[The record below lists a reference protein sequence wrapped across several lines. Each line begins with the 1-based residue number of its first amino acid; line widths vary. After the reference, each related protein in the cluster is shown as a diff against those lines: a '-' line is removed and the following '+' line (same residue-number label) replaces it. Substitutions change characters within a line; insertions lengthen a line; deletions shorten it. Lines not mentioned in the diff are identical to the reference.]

1 MRVPHVSISRRG
13 NRAQRAALAD
23 RFSADRTLADRLL
36 ADRYPLQATGY
47 RLQPFPLALATPP
60 LHSVSVDLQPGS
72 TVGHYKILRRIGAGG
87 MGVVYEAEDLRLGRH
102 VALKLIAGNS
112 APDPSALERF
122 HREAR
127 IASSLNHPGICTI
140 HEIDET
146 DGQPFLIMELL
157 DGQSLDSLYGGHA
170 VPLPRLTEIGVQLS
184 DALDAAHRK
193 GILHRDIKPA
203 NIFITGSGQAKILD
217 FGLARI
223 DSLAVGDSTGSGIS
237 ERDKLTRS
245 GATLGTVA
253 YMSPEQARGESL
265 DARSDLFSLGVVLYE
280 MATANHPFSGTTS
293 AVVFDK
299 LLNYHPPPAVS
310 LNRDLPPEFE
320 NILNKSLEKDRDL
333 RYQSASDLRADLRR
347 LQRSSSGI
355 HATGAHL
362 PATASYPGMIRVGT
376 SAEPA
381 ASPWPTPV
389 PEAPLHLVPARP
401 RGPLFR
407 PALFIGGLV
416 ALVVTA
422 SAIAGIEYFGKKKSA
437 VVTNV
442 AAAPPSVTTPA
453 TNTAAPSSATPAPV
467 SKPAPQPAAGTPKPS
482 AATPKAGASG
492 APTSATSKTAANVP
506 PSAPPTQPAP
516 SASSFEA
523 DAGVSAGPANDA
535 PGAAPGHVPPAIP
548 FRRAY
553 VAAPSLLA
561 HHIHHFGGFCE
572 GNLQFTPET
581 LNFTSNVHSFSLTRD
596 QISAVNGDVIVEA
609 GGRRRWRFEIPGK
622 NPGQVHNLLERWFSA
637 LPNPR

>member
-1 MRVPHVSISRRG
+1 
-13 NRAQRAALAD
+13 
-23 RFSADRTLADRLL
+23 
-36 ADRYPLQATGY
+36 
-47 RLQPFPLALATPP
+47 
-60 LHSVSVDLQPGS
+60 VDLQPGS

-140 HEIDET
+140 HEIDEA

-157 DGQSLDSLYGGHA
+157 DGQSLDRLYGGHA
-170 VPLPRLTEIGVQLS
+170 VPLPRLTEIGVQLA

-280 MATANHPFSGTTS
+280 MATGNHPFSGTTS

-299 LLNYHPPPAVS
+299 LLNYHPPSAVS
-310 LNRDLPPEFE
+310 LNHDLPPEFE

-333 RYQSASDLRADLRR
+333 RYQSAPDLRADLRR
-347 LQRSSSGI
+347 LQRSTSGI
-355 HATGAHL
+355 YATTAHL
-362 PATASYPGMIRVGT
+362 PATASYPGMIRVGA

-381 ASPWPTPV
+381 ASAWPTPV
-389 PEAPLHLVPARP
+389 PAPPLQLVPARP
-401 RGPLFR
+401 RAPLFR

-422 SAIAGIEYFGKKKSA
+422 AAIAGIQYFSHRKTAA
-437 VVTNV
+437 VV
-442 AAAPPSVTTPA
+442 AAPSVTTAVTKSAPPSAIPA
-453 TNTAAPSSATPAPV
+453 MPTPAPTATTTV
-467 SKPAPQPAAGTPKPS
+467 KPSASTPKPSAGTPKPG
-482 AATPKAGASG
+482 AALQHPNAP
-492 APTSATSKTAANVP
+492 APTSTAA
-506 PSAPPTQPAP
+506 PSAGTPKPRAALQHPNAPAP
-516 SASSFEA
+516 TSTAAPTAPPASSFEA
-523 DAGVSAGPANDA
+523 DAGAAADGLSNPSAGAANGQLQ
-535 PGAAPGHVPPAIP
+535 PLQPTMP
-548 FRRAY
+548 FRRVYAR
-553 VAAPSLLA
+553 APSLMA
-561 HHIHHFGGFCE
+561 HHLHRFGGFCE
-572 GNLQFTPET
+572 GTLQFTPET
-581 LNFTSNVHSFSLTRD
+581 LIYTSSVHSFSLTRD
-596 QISAVNGDVIVEA
+596 QIVSISGDVVVENN
-609 GGRRRWRFEIPGK
+609 GRRWRFEIPGG
-622 NPGQVHNLLERWFSA
+622 NERQVHNVLNGWFNA

>member
-1 MRVPHVSISRRG
+1 M
-13 NRAQRAALAD
+13 
-23 RFSADRTLADRLL
+23 
-36 ADRYPLQATGY
+36 
-47 RLQPFPLALATPP
+47 
-60 LHSVSVDLQPGS
+60 DLQPGS

-140 HEIDET
+140 HEIDEA

-157 DGQSLDSLYGGHA
+157 DGQSLDRLYGGHA
-170 VPLPRLTEIGVQLS
+170 VPLPRLTEIGVQLA

-299 LLNYHPPPAVS
+299 LLNYHPPSALS

-362 PATASYPGMIRVGT
+362 PTTASYPGMIRVGA

-381 ASPWPTPV
+381 ASAWPTPV
-389 PEAPLHLVPARP
+389 PAPPLHLVPARP

-422 SAIAGIEYFGKKKSA
+422 SAIAGIQYFGKKRSA
-437 VVTNV
+437 AVTNV
-442 AAAPPSVTTPA
+442 AAAHPSVTTPA
-453 TNTAAPSSATPAPV
+453 TNTATANPSSATPVPV
-467 SKPAPQPAAGTPKPS
+467 SKPAPQPTASTPKPS
-482 AATPKAGASG
+482 AATPKAGAG
-492 APTSATSKTAANVP
+492 APQTTATTKSTANAP
-506 PSAPPTQPAP
+506 PPAPSAQPAP
-516 SASSFEA
+516 STSSFEA
-523 DAGVSAGPANDA
+523 DAGVSAEPANDA
-535 PGAAPGHVPPAIP
+535 PGAAPGHVPPPIP

-553 VAAPSLLA
+553 VAAPSLTA
-561 HHIHHFGGFCE
+561 HHLHLFGGFCE
-572 GNLQFTPET
+572 GTLQFTPET

-596 QISAVNGDVIVEA
+596 QISGINGDVIVET
-609 GGRRRWRFEIPGK
+609 GGRRRWRLEIPGR
-622 NPGQVHNLLERWFSA
+622 NPGQIHNQLERWFNA
-637 LPNPR
+637 LPNPH